1 MDEMNERMKELE
13 AEMSNLRINMWAHEV
28 APGKPQPASRPS
40 SLSSYTLMEAP
51 VSSHGNTVI
60 ALSDRSVEEDQH
72 DSATTKDDDAESTA
86 TVGCTIQL
94 ENSEVAQ
101 SSVSLTSSNEN
112 FCDTKTNLLST
123 SDDKTEVQ
131 ESLGNSLVNDPTSP
145 LNTTNPHPTLSIA
158 TEFLH
163 KAIIDCRKPGG
174 HFERSILH
182 RERIDTPEVTAPDSV
197 LNGVYTDWTWI
208 PFLVSG
214 AAAELVPTNI
224 CEGDIELICI
234 KNKTFVAMIENNKN
248 MFEYPSILLE
258 PSYLVD
264 KFAPDFSEPE
274 ACGLRVLAWRIH
286 GPEECCYMDRAG
298 HPVLGPLGLLPWQ
311 MIQIKD

>member
-1 MDEMNERMKELE
+1 
-13 AEMSNLRINMWAHEV
+13 
-28 APGKPQPASRPS
+28 
-40 SLSSYTLMEAP
+40 
-51 VSSHGNTVI
+51 
-60 ALSDRSVEEDQH
+60 
-72 DSATTKDDDAESTA
+72 
-86 TVGCTIQL
+86 
-94 ENSEVAQ
+94 
-101 SSVSLTSSNEN
+101 
-112 FCDTKTNLLST
+112 LST
-123 SDDKTEVQ
+123 SDDKTKVA
-131 ESLGNSLVNDPTSP
+131 ESQGNSLVNDPTSP
-145 LNTTNPHPTLSIA
+145 LNTANPHPTLSIA
-158 TEFLH
+158 IEFLH

-182 RERIDTPEVTAPDSV
+182 RERIDIPKVTDPDSV
-197 LNGVYTDWTWI
+197 LNGVYTDWAWI

-224 CEGDIELICI
+224 SEGDIELICI

-264 KFAPDFSEPE
+264 ELAPDFSEPE
-274 ACGLRVLAWRIH
+274 ACGLRVLAWKVH
-286 GPEECCYMDRAG
+286 GREESCYLDRAG

>member
-1 MDEMNERMKELE
+1 MDGMNERMKELE
-13 AEMSNLRINMWAHEV
+13 TEMSDLRINMWAHEV
-28 APGKPQPASRPS
+28 APGKPEPASKPS
-40 SLSSYTLMEAP
+40 SLSSYTMMEAP
-51 VSSHGNTVI
+51 VSIHGNTII
-60 ALSDRSVEEDQH
+60 ALSDHTVEDDQP
-72 DSATTKDDDAESTA
+72 DSATINDDKTESTA
-86 TVGCTIQL
+86 TLGRTFQ
-94 ENSEVAQ
+94 EASEAAS
-101 SSVSLTSSNEN
+101 SSVRLASSDDD
-112 FCDTKTNLLST
+112 FTDAKTNLLSN
-123 SDDKTEVQ
+123 SEDKTEVP
-131 ESLGNSLVNDPTSP
+131 ESQGHSVFDDPASP
-145 LNTTNPHPTLSIA
+145 LNTANPHPTLSVAI
-158 TEFLH
+158 ELLH

-182 RERIDTPEVTAPDSV
+182 RERIDIPEVADPDSV

-234 KNKTFVAMIENNKN
+234 KNKTFVAMIENHKN
-248 MFEYPSILLE
+248 MFEYPSNLLA

-274 ACGLRVLAWRIH
+274 ACGLRVLAWKVH

-298 HPVLGPLGLLPWQ
+298 NPVPGPLGLLPWQ
-311 MIQIKD
+311 MMQIKD